1 MLWQAARGPISS
13 SCDGP
18 HVHNRYLL
26 KNRVYLGEVHH
37 GGKWFKAEHDA
48 VLDQNTFEQVQSL
61 LKANAIDRKASC
73 AKNGALLQ
81 GKLFNDRGNRMGPSF
96 CSKNGVRYRFYV
108 SRALR
113 GRKHTAGTV
122 TRISAPE
129 IEAIV
134 ETAVRDQMNG
144 TAATREETLA
154 CVERVVATDRTVRI
168 VLGSSAQSKDPI
180 EIPWVRQT
188 SDISLIH
195 PTLSETKT
203 DPKLLQAVVRAHVWL
218 NGLHDG
224 RHASIYDLA
233 AASRLHPKVVRQ
245 GLRLAFRSPATTST
259 ILDGQQHLKLK
270 QIPKSLPLAWSRQSR
285 PRD

>member
-18 HVHNRYLL
+18 HVHNRYLQ

-81 GKLFNDRGNRMGPSF
+81 GKLFDDRGNRMGPSF

-122 TRISAPE
+122 TRSSAPE

-134 ETAVRDQMNG
+134 ETVVRDQING
-144 TAATREETLA
+144 TAATREETFA
-154 CVERVVATDRTVRI
+154 CVERVVATDRTVSNR
-168 VLGSSAQSKDPI
+168 VGVKRAKQGSDRDSVGATNFRHQLNSPHH
-180 EIPWVRQT
+180 VRNQ
-188 SDISLIH
+188 DR
-195 PTLSETKT
+195 SEA
-203 DPKLLQAVVRAHVWL
+203 LA
-218 NGLHDG
+218 GG
-224 RHASIYDLA
+224 RSR
-233 AASRLHPKVVRQ
+233 SRLVE
-245 GLRLAFRSPATTST
+245 
-259 ILDGQQHLKLK
+259 
-270 QIPKSLPLAWSRQSR
+270 R
-285 PRD
+285 PS